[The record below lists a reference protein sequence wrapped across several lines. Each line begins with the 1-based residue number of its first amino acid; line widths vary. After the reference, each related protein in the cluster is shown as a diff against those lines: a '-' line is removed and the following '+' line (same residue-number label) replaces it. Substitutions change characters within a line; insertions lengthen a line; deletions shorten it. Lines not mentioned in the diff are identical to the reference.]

1 MKKRSFILY
10 PFSWFY
16 GLSVGIRNLLYD
28 MKLLKSESFDV
39 PVICVGNITVG
50 GTGKTPHLE
59 YIINL
64 LRKDYHVAV
73 VSRGYKR
80 ESKGLQ
86 FANRRSTVAEIG
98 DEPMQISRK
107 FPGIVLAVDADRNRA
122 IHAIMERYPETGVIL
137 MDDGFQHRSVKPG
150 LSIILTDYGRMLTK
164 DSLLPYGNLREGKR
178 NLKRADVVVVTKMPL
193 DVLESEKRKTSESL
207 AKYYDGNIYY
217 TSFEYNGFAPVFAKN
232 SYSMAPELTKD
243 CSNTGI
249 ILLTGIANPK
259 PLKEWLEQ
267 KFKEVI
273 IISHPDHHTF
283 TNNDVMRIC
292 KAFETLKIPRKFI
305 VTTEKDTVRLREF
318 ANFPRPIQPFC
329 FYLRVEID
337 VLYGEKEKFDK
348 VITDFVANNSSK
360 KELKN

>member
-16 GLSVGIRNLLYD
+16 GLAICIKNFLYD
-28 MKLLKSESFDV
+28 LSIAKSETFDI
-39 PVICVGNITVG
+39 PVICVGNLTVG

-64 LRKDYHVAV
+64 LRKDYNVAV

-86 FANRRSTVAEIG
+86 FASRRSNVALIG

-107 FPGIVLAVDADRNRA
+107 FPGIVLAVDADRSRA
-122 IHAIMERYPETGVIL
+122 IHAIMEKYPETDVIL

-150 LSIILTDYGRMLTK
+150 LSIILTDYGRLLTK

-178 NLKRADVVVVTKMPL
+178 NLKRADVVVVTKMPV
-193 DVLESEKRKTSESL
+193 DVDEEEKRNTCNSL
-207 AKYYDGNIYY
+207 AKYYDGNIFF
-217 TSFEYNGFAPVFAKN
+217 TSFEYNDYAPVFAR
-232 SYSMAPELTKD
+232 SSHSLAPEITKD
-243 CSNTGI
+243 CSHTGI
-249 ILLTGIANPK
+249 ILLTGISNPK

-267 KFKEVI
+267 RFKEVI
-273 IISHPDHHTF
+273 VISYPDHHKF
-283 TNNDVMRIC
+283 TASDVTRIC
-292 KAFETLKIPRKFI
+292 KAFDTLRIPRKFI
-305 VTTEKDTVRLREF
+305 VTTEKDTVRLRDF
-318 ANFPRPIQPFC
+318 TNFPRPIQPFC

-348 VITDFVANNSSK
+348 IITDFVANGSK
-360 KELKN
+360 KNN